1 MSAQQENQDRV
12 PESVLAGHTPVMQQY
27 LRIKAQHPDVLLFY
41 RMGDFYELFFDD
53 ARRAARV
60 LDITL
65 TARGQSGGEPIPMA
79 GVPVQ
84 TVDTYLAR
92 AVRRGESVAICEQI
106 GDPAKSKGPVERR
119 VVRVVTP
126 GTVTD
131 DALLEARRDT
141 LLAAL
146 SSSADHFGLAWLE
159 LASGRFHALEG
170 ADAEALAAELE
181 RLRPA
186 ELLVAEDGAS
196 QVPPGASACIRQRPP
211 WHFEVASAERNLCE
225 QFGTRDLAGFGLA
238 GRALAIGA
246 AGCLLQ
252 YVRDTQK
259 SALPHL
265 RGIRCEERDEALLLD
280 AATRRNLELE
290 TSLSGRAESTLVG
303 VLDRTATA
311 MGGRELRRWVQR
323 PLRPRLP
330 REERLQAIGAFLDT
344 GLHEA
349 VHSLLRRVGD
359 VERILARV
367 ALRSARP
374 RDLAGLRDALGCL
387 PELGTMLEGIDSPL
401 LSRLAVAAAAHPDT
415 HALLSSAL
423 LPTPAALLRD
433 GGVIAPGYDADLDEL
448 RRVSE
453 HSDEALLELESRER
467 ERTGFQNLRF
477 GYNRVQ
483 GYYIEVSRS
492 QADQVPADWVRR
504 QTVKNAER
512 YITTELKSF
521 EDRVLGARDR
531 SLAREREL
539 YEGLL
544 DRLIERLPAL
554 QATAGA
560 LASLDVLAN
569 LAERALALRF
579 VQPQLSDDSVID
591 IRGGRHPVVEQ
602 SIDGPFVPNDLSL
615 HEGRRMLVVTG
626 PNMGGKSTYMRQCAL
641 IVILAGIGSYVPAD
655 SATIG
660 AVDRIFTR
668 IGAAD
673 DLAGGRSTF
682 MVEMTEAA
690 NILNN
695 ATRDSLVLMDEIGR
709 GTSTYDGLSLAWA
722 CARHIGRDIGAYTLF
737 ATHYFELTALADELP
752 ACANVHLDATEHGDS
767 LVFLHAVKEGPANQS
782 FGLQV
787 ARLAGVPK
795 SIVADA
801 RRYLHE
807 LERRDHA
814 QRPAMPQRELELPL
828 PVSPA
833 EEDALQELRNMDPD
847 SLTPRVALEMLF
859 KLKETLGRGR

>member
-1 MSAQQENQDRV
+1 MQREHS
-12 PESVLAGHTPVMQQY
+12 PVMQQY
-27 LRIKAQHPDVLLFY
+27 LRIKAQYPGTLLFY
-41 RMGDFYELFFDD
+41 RMGDFYELFFED
-53 ARRAARV
+53 ARRAARI

-84 TVDTYLAR
+84 TLDTYLAR

-106 GDPAKSKGPVERR
+106 GDPAKSKGPVDRQ

-131 DALLEARRDT
+131 DALLEERRDT

-146 SSSADHFGLAWLE
+146 CKAGDRFGLAWLE
-159 LASGRFHALEG
+159 LASGRFHALEATG
-170 ADAEALAAELE
+170 LEALASELE

-186 ELLVAEDGAS
+186 ELLVAEDAATAIPSGA
-196 QVPPGASACIRQRPP
+196 VSAVRPRPP
-211 WHFEVASAERNLCE
+211 WHFDAGSSEQRLCE
-225 QFGTRDLAGFGLA
+225 QFGTRDLAGFGLVH
-238 GRALAIGA
+238 RPLAVGA

-280 AATRRNLELE
+280 AATRRNLELDS
-290 TSLSGRAESTLVG
+290 SLSGRTKSTLVG

-311 MGGRELRRWVQR
+311 MGGREIRRWIQR
-323 PLRPRLP
+323 PLRTRAP
-330 REERLQAIGAFLDT
+330 REHRLQAIEAFLDT

-349 VHSLLRRVGD
+349 MHALLRRVGD

-374 RDLAGLRDALGCL
+374 RDLAGLRDALGQL
-387 PELGTMLEGIDSPL
+387 PELRDLLQGIDSPL
-401 LSRLAVAAAAHPDT
+401 LAQLAQSAGTHPEAHTLLMAA
-415 HALLSSAL
+415 LV
-423 LPTPAALLRD
+423 PTPPAMLRE
-433 GGVIAPGYDADLDEL
+433 GGVIASGYDADLDEL
-448 RRVSE
+448 RRISE

-467 ERTGFQNLRF
+467 DRTGFANLRF

-544 DRLIERLPAL
+544 DRLIERLPQM
-554 QATAGA
+554 QATAAA

-569 LAERALALRF
+569 LAERAIALRLAK
-579 VQPQLSDDSVID
+579 PQLCDDSRIEM
-591 IRGGRHPVVEQ
+591 RGGRHLVVEQ
-602 SIDGPFVPNDLSL
+602 HIDGPFVPNDLTL
-615 HEGRRMLVVTG
+615 HEGRRMLIVTG
-626 PNMGGKSTYMRQCAL
+626 PNMGGKSTYMRQAAL

-660 AVDRIFTR
+660 PVDRIFTR

-722 CARHIGRDIGAYTLF
+722 CGRHIGREIGAFTLF
-737 ATHYFELTALADELP
+737 ATHYFELTVLADELP
-752 ACANVHLDATEHGDS
+752 ACANVHLDATEHGDT

-782 FGLQV
+782 YGLQV
-787 ARLAGVPK
+787 ARLAGVPTP
-795 SIVADA
+795 VVGEA
-801 RRYLHE
+801 RRYLGE

-814 QRPAMPQRELELPL
+814 VRPPSPQQQLDLSPPPDPAVAAAMDELAA
-828 PVSPA
+828 V
-833 EEDALQELRNMDPD
+833 DPD
-847 SLTPRVALEMLF
+847 SLSPREALALVFRLAEG
-859 KLKETLGRGR
+859 LKGRR